1 MAYENLCMYCFEDL
15 EGHGICPHCGG
26 DSHTAVPQIQLL
38 PGTMVYH
45 DRFLIGRAL
54 GQDASGIVYAAL
66 DTKRKN
72 KLRVREYLPRD
83 CCERLNDGSVVPI
96 AGKEAVYD
104 LGLKKLKA
112 SIEGEEDPRKRHFFF
127 EQNGTGY
134 IVQRKAAQPH
144 EEEASNE
151 HEERED
157 EGGRRRG
164 LIIALVAAIV
174 VVAAAVVLFM
184 LFKGPLSGN
193 KDVTETPTLDPGSSV
208 WTPLES
214 DSPTVT
220 PYTSPTFA
228 ALVDPDLTWMDFTF
242 EEVSATASN
251 RAGNTA
257 SATRAA
263 TATPKPTA
271 VPKVTGDAS
280 SYTSIGGNS
289 SQQDVRKLQRKLA
302 ELGWLSNRDVTG
314 QYDDATRRAVR
325 DFQRYINQNYDPV
338 TRLDVD
344 GIAGPKTQQWLYQ
357 VNAVKPTATPR
368 VTATPRPTS
377 TPRVR
382 VTVDPDDDTVIDASS
397 STRQIRAMQLEL
409 IALGVMP
416 DGSDSGSFDATTR
429 SAVKRFQT
437 RVNQLQGYEVLEVNG
452 RMDALSMAFLD
463 YYVDEWRIL
472 QTGETPTPT
481 PKVTPTPEAKIT
493 PTPAATK
500 YDADRDP
507 STIGPDSPAEAVKD
521 VQQSLIA
528 IGMLPEGSDDGNFGA
543 STALAIRQFQE
554 WVNRRRNEQTLTVN
568 GEADPLT
575 RAYLRYC
582 IQNGMRPNADAV
594 QIPTP
599 TPTAVPQIDID
610 PDEEEVIIQRGSDRE
625 SIRKVQELLA
635 SVGLMSRRGIDGV
648 YGNGTANA
656 VKAFQEYV
664 NAHGGELEANGLAD
678 SATRRTLEYY
688 IENNMT
694 VHDDEEPVTPEPT
707 PLPTPEP
714 TAEPTPEPTAEPTEA
729 PTPIPE
735 PEVDPVDTARQMLT
749 AVGALAADAGND
761 EAAMAQAIVDFQN
774 WFNRQGGARIEVTG
788 RLDSGTLQMLE
799 LCASQGLRMM
809 PEDISAA
816 DAANVEPAADAED
829 AAPFA
834 ARIEKLDI
842 TIAGQLYESG
852 AMEVGEGNFS
862 VSWAADGDVESYNVY
877 VSDSLGNALIAAEG
891 VADTSFNVDAS
902 RMQPGEV
909 YTVTIGAK
917 PMGGTEDDIVW
928 QTARFTRPAPAY
940 AEPTPTPL
948 PEANAVE
955 LETPWINIEG
965 IDNGAGLVEINEN
978 SLFIRWGANGARS
991 YNVQITDSY
1000 GSVVAS
1006 QSATSRTELS
1016 VIANRMQPGE
1026 IYTITVGAIPAN
1038 GDVSAAK
1045 WNSARFTLPA
1055 SAAYAVI
1062 ETPAPT
1068 AEPTPA
1074 PTVAHV
1080 SRPAIDVGG
1089 MGYQQ
1094 DGLQYMTDSTIILSW
1109 GAEGNVDAYIV
1120 FIENQSGERLN
1131 LGTTTDTSR
1140 TISASNLATGV
1151 YTVYVGAIPGNG
1163 TEDDAQWGAVRFAI
1177 AAPEI
1182 TPEPQPVYEAPEQE
1196 SVYEA
1201 PEPTEAYEAPEQ
1213 EVAADAYDYEYEYEP
1228 EPVDAGYEPEPE
1240 AEVEEAE
1247 SGSDSTGASFI
1258 DASSDA
1264 SVVRQLQMR
1273 LYAQRVL
1280 AGDPEEGVLD
1290 EVTLEAVAEFQRRAN
1305 EQYDAGLRV
1314 IDPSDPNPV
1323 IDADTLHWLS
1333 QGL

>member
-1 MAYENLCMYCFEDL
+1 
-15 EGHGICPHCGG
+15 
-26 DSHTAVPQIQLL
+26 
-38 PGTMVYH
+38 
-45 DRFLIGRAL
+45 
-54 GQDASGIVYAAL
+54 
-66 DTKRKN
+66 
-72 KLRVREYLPRD
+72 VREYLPRD

-96 AGKEAVYD
+96 AGKENVYD

-112 SIEGEEDPRKRHFFF
+112 SVEGEEDPRKRHFFF

-144 EEEASNE
+144 EDAESDD

-157 EGGRRRG
+157 DGRRG
-164 LIIALVAAIV
+164 KGMIIALVAAIV
-174 VVAAAVVLFM
+174 VVAAAAVLFM

-193 KDVTETPTLDPGSSV
+193 KDVSETPTLDPGSSV
-208 WTPLES
+208 WTPLDS

-242 EEVSATASN
+242 EAVSATASSS
-251 RAGNTA
+251 AGNA
-257 SATRAA
+257 AGATRAA
-263 TATPKPTA
+263 MVTPKPTA
-271 VPKVTGDAS
+271 VPRVTGDAS

-302 ELGWLSNRDVTG
+302 ELGWLDNGDVTG

-357 VNAVKPTATPR
+357 VNAVKPTVAPR
-368 VTATPRPTS
+368 VTATPKPTP

-382 VTVDPDDDTVIDASS
+382 VTVDPDDDTVIDANSS
-397 STRQIRAMQLEL
+397 NRQIRAMQLEL

-416 DGSDSGSFDATTR
+416 VGSDSGNFDATTR

-463 YYVDEWRIL
+463 YYVDEWRAL
-472 QTGETPTPT
+472 RAGETPTPT
-481 PKVTPTPEAKIT
+481 PKVTPTPEPKVT
-493 PTPAATK
+493 PTPASTK
-500 YDADRDP
+500 YDPERDP
-507 STIGPDSPAEAVKD
+507 SAIGPDSPAEAVKN

-543 STALAIRQFQE
+543 STALAIRQFQD

-582 IQNGMRPNADAV
+582 IQNGMRPNADEV

-625 SIRKVQELLA
+625 SIRKLQELLA

-648 YGNGTANA
+648 YGNGTVNA

-688 IENNMT
+688 VENNMT
-694 VHDDEEPVTPEPT
+694 VHDDEEPVTLEPT
-707 PLPTPEP
+707 AEPTALPTPEP
-714 TAEPTPEPTAEPTEA
+714 TGA

-735 PEVDPVDTARQMLT
+735 PETDPIETARQLLI
-749 AVGALAADAGND
+749 AVGALSADAGDD

-774 WFNRQGGARIEVTG
+774 WFNRQGGARVEVTG
-788 RLDSGTLQMLE
+788 RLDSGTTQMLE

-809 PEDISAA
+809 PEDISATDTA
-816 DAANVEPAADAED
+816 DDEPYSEPTAEVVTTED

-834 ARIEKLDI
+834 ARIEQLDI

-852 AMEVGEGNFS
+852 AMKVEDGNFS
-862 VSWAADGDVESYNVY
+862 VSWAADGDVESYSVY
-877 VSDSLGNALIAAEG
+877 VSDSLGNALIAREG
-891 VADTSFNVDAS
+891 ILDTSFNVDAA

-917 PMGGTEDDIVW
+917 PLGGTEDDIVW
-928 QTARFTRPAPAY
+928 QTARFTRPAPAI

-948 PEANAVE
+948 PAANVPE
-955 LETPWINIEG
+955 VETPWINIEG
-965 IDNGAGLVEINEN
+965 IDNGSGLVEINEN

-1000 GSVVAS
+1000 G
-1006 QSATSRTELS
+1006 
-1016 VIANRMQPGE
+1016 
-1026 IYTITVGAIPAN
+1026 
-1038 GDVSAAK
+1038 
-1045 WNSARFTLPA
+1045 
-1055 SAAYAVI
+1055 
-1062 ETPAPT
+1062 
-1068 AEPTPA
+1068 
-1074 PTVAHV
+1074 
-1080 SRPAIDVGG
+1080 
-1089 MGYQQ
+1089 
-1094 DGLQYMTDSTIILSW
+1094 
-1109 GAEGNVDAYIV
+1109 
-1120 FIENQSGERLN
+1120 
-1131 LGTTTDTSR
+1131 
-1140 TISASNLATGV
+1140 
-1151 YTVYVGAIPGNG
+1151 
-1163 TEDDAQWGAVRFAI
+1163 
-1177 AAPEI
+1177 
-1182 TPEPQPVYEAPEQE
+1182 
-1196 SVYEA
+1196 
-1201 PEPTEAYEAPEQ
+1201 
-1213 EVAADAYDYEYEYEP
+1213 
-1228 EPVDAGYEPEPE
+1228 
-1240 AEVEEAE
+1240 
-1247 SGSDSTGASFI
+1247 
-1258 DASSDA
+1258 
-1264 SVVRQLQMR
+1264 
-1273 LYAQRVL
+1273 
-1280 AGDPEEGVLD
+1280 
-1290 EVTLEAVAEFQRRAN
+1290 
-1305 EQYDAGLRV
+1305 
-1314 IDPSDPNPV
+1314 
-1323 IDADTLHWLS
+1323 
-1333 QGL
+1333 

>member
-66 DTKRKN
+66 DTKREN

-96 AGKEAVYD
+96 AGKESEYD

-112 SIEGEEDPRKRHFFF
+112 SVEGEEDPRKRHFFF

-144 EEEASNE
+144 EDDDSRD

-157 EGGRRRG
+157 DGGRRRG

-184 LFKGPLSGN
+184 LFRGPLSGN

-208 WTPLES
+208 WTPLDS

-242 EEVSATASN
+242 EEVSATASS
-251 RAGNTA
+251 RAGNTT
-257 SATRAA
+257 SVPRVT

-314 QYDDATRRAVR
+314 QYDDPTRRAVR

-368 VTATPRPTS
+368 VTATPGPTP
-377 TPRVR
+377 TPRAR
-382 VTVDPDDDTVIDASS
+382 VTVDPDDDTVIDANSS
-397 STRQIRAMQLEL
+397 NRQIRAMQLEL

-416 DGSDSGSFDATTR
+416 DGSDSGNFDATTR

-463 YYVDEWRIL
+463 YYVDEWRLL

-481 PKVTPTPEAKIT
+481 PRTTPTPEAKVTPT

-500 YDADRDP
+500 YDAERDP
-507 STIGPDSPAEAVKD
+507 SAIGPDSPAEAVKD

-543 STALAIRQFQE
+543 STALAIRQFQD

-582 IQNGMRPNADAV
+582 IQNGMRPNADTV

-610 PDEEEVIIQRGSDRE
+610 PDEEEVTIQRGSDRE
-625 SIRKVQELLA
+625 AIRKVQELLA

-648 YGNGTANA
+648 YGNGTVNA

-688 IENNMT
+688 VENNMT

-707 PLPTPEP
+707 AEPTAIPTPEP
-714 TAEPTPEPTAEPTEA
+714 TAVPTEE
-729 PTPIPE
+729 PTPIPTE
-735 PEVDPVDTARQMLT
+735 NPVETARRLLT

-774 WFNRQGGARIEVTG
+774 WFNRQGNTRIEVTG

-816 DAANVEPAADAED
+816 DTADVEPETTDDEPVAEAVETEE

-834 ARIEKLDI
+834 AHIEKLDI

-862 VSWAADGDVESYNVY
+862 VSWAADGEVESYSVY
-877 VSDSLGNALIAAEG
+877 VSDSLGNAVIAAEG
-891 VADTSFNVDAS
+891 VADTSFNVDAA

-928 QTARFTRPAPAY
+928 QTARFTKPAPAY
-940 AEPTPTPL
+940 VEPTPTPV
-948 PEANAVE
+948 PEANVPE
-955 LETPWINIEG
+955 VETPWINIEG

-1000 GSVVAS
+1000 GNVVAS

-1068 AEPTPA
+1068 AEPAPV

-1140 TISASNLATGV
+1140 TISASNLAAGV
-1151 YTVYVGAIPGNG
+1151 YTVYVGAIPGYG

-1182 TPEPQPVYEAPEQE
+1182 TPEPEPVYEAPE
-1196 SVYEA
+1196 
-1201 PEPTEAYEAPEQ
+1201 PEPTVEAY
-1213 EVAADAYDYEYEYEP
+1213 DYDYEYEQ
-1228 EPVDAGYEPEPE
+1228 EPVEADYE
-1240 AEVEEAE
+1240 ATV
-1247 SGSDSTGASFI
+1247 SDGDSAGASSI
-1258 DASSDA
+1258 DANSDA
-1264 SVVRQLQMR
+1264 SVVQQLQMR
-1273 LYAQRVL
+1273 LYTQGVL
-1280 AGDPEEGVLD
+1280 AGDPEQGILD
-1290 EVTLEAVAEFQRRAN
+1290 EATLEAVAEFQRRAN

-1314 IDPSDPNPV
+1314 IDPSNPNSV